1 MPRLRNGDQEVW
13 DMRFLL
19 GIIVGIGLTIGGAYV
34 YDSTGPR
41 DSSTSAR
48 EQRPMVNWEVVN
60 QNWNSA
66 AARMRQQWDKFA
78 ASNRS

>member
-1 MPRLRNGDQEVW
+1 
-13 DMRFLL
+13 MRFLL